1 LPSFDRQPRNCLLL
15 QQLHDRSQAGIA
27 REELGDTVPT
37 MADHDLHAD
46 WHRGEDLQRRAAR
59 AVEFLMEV
67 KALALIGECSGRP
80 PDPGEV
86 SGLDQYA
93 SHEVALATNRLVD
106 EGIAEREALQFGSPF
121 RISPR
126 PTATA

>member
-1 LPSFDRQPRNCLLL
+1 
-15 QQLHDRSQAGIA
+15 
-27 REELGDTVPT
+27 
-37 MADHDLHAD
+37 
-46 WHRGEDLQRRAAR
+46 
-59 AVEFLMEV
+59 MEV
-67 KALALIGECSGRP
+67 NALALIGKCGGRP

-106 EGIAEREALQFGSPF
+106 EGVAERQALHFGSPF

-126 PTATA
+126 PAATAWSAAAKAWA